1 LILPATRGRPLALAS
16 VLVVTFVAGR
26 AKADAD
32 VHPADGDLVIVS
44 DSDCPS
50 GEAVRDAL
58 LALRPAGEW
67 PALSVAIREFP
78 QMLVI
83 EIGSQKTNPR
93 QLAVGPDCATRA
105 AAVALVITA
114 WTGDLPVEA
123 AGTPVLQPP
132 AVVVQPPGMKPEEVI
147 RKTGARHTE
156 IGAGLL
162 AATADG
168 IVPGIRLEFGRMGA
182 RQRPGLAGRRYGFC
196 SSRGNSWRRH
206 NPLDAAFRRG
216 WPCRS
221 LGDAKAIPRRAGG
234 WGGGVDLCLGLRLC
248 GKPVRLVADLGSR
261 RGHARGCALGPNPT
275 LDRHTRRQMAARTER
290 RNRSSR
296 NWQVGDGEV
305 AILDFQGAIG
315 ISYVSQ

>member
-1 LILPATRGRPLALAS
+1 MILPATRGRPLALAS

-168 IVPGIRLEFGRMGA
+168 IVPGIRLEFGRMGRGSGLGWQVDATVSAA
-182 RQRPGLAGRRYGFC
+182 RGEIL
-196 SSRGNSWRRH
+196 
-206 NPLDAAFRRG
+206 
-216 WPCRS
+216 
-221 LGDAKAIPRRAGG
+221 
-234 WGGGVDLCLGLRLC
+234 GGGTTRWTRLSAAA
-248 GKPVRLVADLGSR
+248 GLVAR
-261 RGHARGCALGPNPT
+261 WA
-275 LDRHTRRQMAARTER
+275 TRRLFLDG
-290 RNRSSR
+290 
-296 NWQVGDGEV
+296 QVDGV
-305 AILDFQGAIG
+305 GALTFAWG
-315 ISYVSQ
+315 